1 MPRLPHDIVRKM
13 IHIVNTQPVLYNLA
27 NSRIMLIFPVDIYG
41 TVDSW
46 NNSASIYPSL
56 LIHTVNQLI
65 FESEKVSKVVEKPF
79 RKLFNFE
86 KSRGVC
92 TGFNLYSNVG
102 IARR

>member
-1 MPRLPHDIVRKM
+1 MYMYVRVYIICTHM
-13 IHIVNTQPVLYNLA
+13 YVC
-27 NSRIMLIFPVDIYG
+27 
-41 TVDSW
+41 
-46 NNSASIYPSL
+46 
-56 LIHTVNQLI
+56 TVNQLI
-65 FESEKVSKVVEKPF
+65 FESEKVSKVLEKPF